1 MRNLYDI
8 QVLEKESTVDVK
20 HTDLNKS
27 DILLMYVEYIEASI
41 EDYYDKYGKKY
52 EPFLVID
59 ENLHLKND

>member
-52 EPFLVID
+52 ESFLVID
-59 ENLHLKND
+59 EKLHLNND